1 MVKGNGIY
9 ESKIENMNPNLRLVE
24 RVDVYDTGEE
34 TWGIKDLAGN
44 RTPLFENEVNMV
56 PINENACLL
65 VGQFMG
71 EKKLYCVTYHEENG
85 LSYKILMHKD
95 VEKIENAN
103 EEYAIITNK
112 EGQYFFNKFNLE
124 KTSDV
129 FTRIHNKDNC
139 WVYENEYFENGYC
152 MRLLGAVTEDG
163 KIDEESIALSPIDLA
178 SVTVVPLM
186 ETEKDYDVISKE
198 SMNSELNKKV
208 KEYFKSREE
217 LIDEVVRLHKN
228 VKQSK
233 KYSKYK
239 KYVV

>member
-1 MVKGNGIY
+1 
-9 ESKIENMNPNLRLVE
+9 
-24 RVDVYDTGEE
+24 
-34 TWGIKDLAGN
+34 
-44 RTPLFENEVNMV
+44 
-56 PINENACLL
+56 
-65 VGQFMG
+65 
-71 EKKLYCVTYHEENG
+71 
-85 LSYKILMHKD
+85 
-95 VEKIENAN
+95 
-103 EEYAIITNK
+103 
-112 EGQYFFNKFNLE
+112 
-124 KTSDV
+124 
-129 FTRIHNKDNC
+129 
-139 WVYENEYFENGYC
+139 

-163 KIDEESIALSPIDLA
+163 KIDEEAIALSPIDLA

-186 ETEKDYDVISKE
+186 ETEKDYDVISRE

>member
-71 EKKLYCVTYHEENG
+71 EKKLYCVRYHEENG
-85 LSYKILMHKD
+85 LSYIVIKHNN

-139 WVYENEYFENGYC
+139 WVYENEYNLDAFC
-152 MRLLGAVTEDG
+152 IRLIGSVSEDG
-163 KIDEESIALSPIDLA
+163 VISNKAFKLSQ
-178 SVTVVPLM
+178 VTGVELITTPLM
-186 ETEKDYDVISKE
+186 ETEKEYDVINKTEMLSEAKKE
-198 SMNSELNKKV
+198 TFKYNEVRESLLDYVVTMIDVNKK
-208 KEYFKSREE
+208 
-217 LIDEVVRLHKN
+217 
-228 VKQSK
+228 K
-233 KYSKYK
+233 K
-239 KYVV
+239 